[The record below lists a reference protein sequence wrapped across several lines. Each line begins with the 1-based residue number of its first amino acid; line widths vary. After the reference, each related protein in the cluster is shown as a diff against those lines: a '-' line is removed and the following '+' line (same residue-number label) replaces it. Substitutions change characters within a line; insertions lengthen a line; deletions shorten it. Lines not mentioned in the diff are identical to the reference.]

1 MLAKMKTK
9 TISLRKMGNKP
20 EIPMVKSKS
29 NNPINI
35 VKKENRKKLKEKRR
49 QESFAKRYVELMYP
63 ALYTEIKESYT
74 MFAKKYP
81 SRCDLTK
88 TYFFKKWEKSV
99 IPKQSNIFVP
109 HLPVL
114 INQNQLKNPQLN
126 KSPSPPQEVNN
137 ENPSPPQEV
146 NNESPSPPQEVN
158 NENPS
163 PPQEVNNESPSPP
176 QEVNNESPSPPQEV
190 NNESPS
196 PPQEV
201 NNESPSPPQEVN
213 NESPSPP
220 QEVNNENP
228 SPPQEVNNESPSP
241 PQEVNNES
249 PSPPQEVN
257 NESPSPPQE
266 VNNENPSPPQEV
278 DIEVPQPRQDLNIQN
293 QPQIDQ
299 PIMTLDE
306 MAIAAEE
313 IINALQSDRNF
324 MDIVEGFDF
333 PEATW
338 NNDLIISD
346 YVLETDA
353 DWNFS

>member
-1 MLAKMKTK
+1 
-9 TISLRKMGNKP
+9 MGNKP

-126 KSPSPPQEVNN
+126 KS
-137 ENPSPPQEV
+137 
-146 NNESPSPPQEVN
+146 
-158 NENPS
+158 
-163 PPQEVNNESPSPP
+163 
-176 QEVNNESPSPPQEV
+176 
-190 NNESPS
+190 
-196 PPQEV
+196 
-201 NNESPSPPQEVN
+201 
-213 NESPSPP
+213 
-220 QEVNNENP
+220 P

>member
-1 MLAKMKTK
+1 
-9 TISLRKMGNKP
+9 MGNKP

-99 IPKQSNIFVP
+99 IPKQSKIFVP

-126 KSPSPPQEVNN
+126 K
-137 ENPSPPQEV
+137 
-146 NNESPSPPQEVN
+146 
-158 NENPS
+158 
-163 PPQEVNNESPSPP
+163 SPSPP

-257 NESPSPPQE
+257 NE
-266 VNNENPSPPQEV
+266 NPSPPQEF

>member
-158 NENPS
+158 NESLS
-163 PPQEVNNESPSPP
+163 PPQEVNNES
-176 QEVNNESPSPPQEV
+176 
-190 NNESPS
+190 
-196 PPQEV
+196 
-201 NNESPSPPQEVN
+201 
-213 NESPSPP
+213 
-220 QEVNNENP
+220 P

-338 NNDLIISD
+338 NDLIISD

>member
-137 ENPSPPQEV
+137 ENPSL
-146 NNESPSPPQEVN
+146 
-158 NENPS
+158 
-163 PPQEVNNESPSPP
+163 PQEVNNESPSPP

-190 NNESPS
+190 NNES
-196 PPQEV
+196 
-201 NNESPSPPQEVN
+201 
-213 NESPSPP
+213 
-220 QEVNNENP
+220 P

>member
-190 NNESPS
+190 NNE
-196 PPQEV
+196 
-201 NNESPSPPQEVN
+201 
-213 NESPSPP
+213 
-220 QEVNNENP
+220 
-228 SPPQEVNNESPSP
+228 
-241 PQEVNNES
+241 
-249 PSPPQEVN
+249 
-257 NESPSPPQE
+257 
-266 VNNENPSPPQEV
+266 NPSPPQEV

>member
-1 MLAKMKTK
+1 
-9 TISLRKMGNKP
+9 
-20 EIPMVKSKS
+20 
-29 NNPINI
+29 
-35 VKKENRKKLKEKRR
+35 
-49 QESFAKRYVELMYP
+49 
-63 ALYTEIKESYT
+63 

-158 NENPS
+158 NESPS
-163 PPQEVNNESPSPP
+163 SPQEVNNESPSPP

-196 PPQEV
+196 PPQEF
-201 NNESPSPPQEVN
+201 
-213 NESPSPP
+213 
-220 QEVNNENP
+220 
-228 SPPQEVNNESPSP
+228 
-241 PQEVNNES
+241 
-249 PSPPQEVN
+249 N